1 MFTFETIDLGVWQWL
16 LAGLAA
22 VLIGVSKTGI
32 PGFSILVVP
41 LMASIMPAKM
51 SVGVVLPMLI
61 FADIFAITYYRR
73 HAEWKHILRL
83 LPLTLVGILVG
94 FFAMGRISDSQLKP
108 IIGVIVLIML
118 AARLYHQQTKAGNSE
133 EGTAAPKHHPLI
145 TPTLGLFAGITTM
158 MANAAGPVM
167 TIYLLL
173 MRVGKMR
180 FVGTCAWFFF
190 IVNWIK
196 VPLSVKSDLITAESL
211 KISVCLMPLILIGV
225 VTGILVLKKIP
236 QKAFNIVVQLL
247 ATAAAIKLLF

>member
-1 MFTFETIDLGVWQWL
+1 MFTFETIDFSVWQWL

-22 VLIGVSKTGI
+22 VMIGVSKTGI
-32 PGFSILVVP
+32 PGLSILVVP
-41 LMASIMPAKM
+41 LMASVMPAKM

-61 FADIFAITYYRR
+61 FADIFAISYYRR

-94 FFAMGRISDSQLKP
+94 FFAMGLISDSQLKP

-118 AARLYHQQTKAGNSE
+118 AARLYHQQTGAGNVE
-133 EGTAAPKHHPLI
+133 EGAAPKHHPLI

-173 MRVGKMR
+173 MRVGKIR